1 MSIHDDPDYQAGDP
15 ASPEHCPSGTIIS
28 PHTHRDNRIP
38 PGQTRTRKW
47 PVLDAFGPPTLEVS
61 EWRLKVFGLVENP
74 YALTFAEFQDMPR
87 VTVFSDFHCVTRWSL
102 LGNLWEGVATRDL
115 LERATVKSAARYV
128 ICHGSDNA
136 WSTNLPLVD
145 FLQSDCLLAD
155 RHDGSS
161 ISREHGGPV
170 RGVIPQLYAWKS
182 AKWICGIELVAEDRA
197 GYWEQC
203 GYHMRGDPW
212 NEERF
217 GVSPIRSGDGGGGP
231 EDT

>member
-115 LERATVKSAARYV
+115 LER
-128 ICHGSDNA
+128 
-136 WSTNLPLVD
+136 
-145 FLQSDCLLAD
+145 
-155 RHDGSS
+155 HDGSS